1 MRTIGTSGIEIFPLA
16 LGANTFGWTSDE
28 AESQQ
33 VLDAFVA
40 AGGNFIDTADMYSS
54 WVPGNSGG
62 ESETVLGRWVR
73 ERRDRD
79 SVVIATKV
87 GAHPDFK
94 GLTRANVQ
102 AGAEASLQRLQTDY
116 IDLYYAHYDDEDVPM
131 AEIAAVFDGLV
142 QAGKVRY
149 IALSNMSPERID
161 EWIRIAK
168 SEGMAVPVALQPHYN
183 LVHRKDFEQNYV
195 PLAQQHGLAVFP
207 YSSLASGFLSGK
219 YRTAQDADGA
229 ARGPMLE
236 SYLTPDGFAVVDAL
250 DKVATARGISL
261 TTAALAWLLTR
272 PTITAPLASARTV
285 EQLPDLLA
293 AVETELSADDRAVL
307 EDASSPFS

>member
-73 ERRDRD
+73 ERRNRD

-102 AGAEASLQRLQTDY
+102 AGAEASLQRLQTD
-116 IDLYYAHYDDEDVPM
+116 
-131 AEIAAVFDGLV
+131 
-142 QAGKVRY
+142 
-149 IALSNMSPERID
+149 
-161 EWIRIAK
+161 
-168 SEGMAVPVALQPHYN
+168 
-183 LVHRKDFEQNYV
+183 
-195 PLAQQHGLAVFP
+195 
-207 YSSLASGFLSGK
+207 
-219 YRTAQDADGA
+219 
-229 ARGPMLE
+229 
-236 SYLTPDGFAVVDAL
+236 
-250 DKVATARGISL
+250 
-261 TTAALAWLLTR
+261 
-272 PTITAPLASARTV
+272 
-285 EQLPDLLA
+285 
-293 AVETELSADDRAVL
+293 
-307 EDASSPFS
+307 